1 MRFIQRLGA
10 SACLASA
17 ALLPLAAHAGLFDDN
32 EARQAILDLRKQLD
46 QANETHRVKQAELN
60 SQMQDELV
68 QLRRT
73 MLELNNQL
81 EALRAELARQQG
93 AQEQMLRDVS
103 DLQRRQK
110 DVSQSVDERLRRFE
124 PQRLTIEGKEV
135 LVDPEEKRSY
145 DSALSL
151 LRAGDFSGAAVALGM
166 FQRRYTSS
174 AYAESVKFWLGNA
187 YYGKREYKE
196 AIAAFRS
203 LVAAAPSHSRAP
215 EALLSIAN
223 CQAEMKDN
231 KAARQTVEELIKAY
245 PASEA
250 AQAGK
255 ERLANLK

>member
-1 MRFIQRLGA
+1 
-10 SACLASA
+10 
-17 ALLPLAAHAGLFDDN
+17 
-32 EARQAILDLRKQLD
+32 
-46 QANETHRVKQAELN
+46 
-60 SQMQDELV
+60 MQDELA

-93 AQEQMLRDVS
+93 AQEQVLREVA

-124 PQRLTIEGKEV
+124 PQKLTVEGKEV

-151 LRAGDFSGAAVALGM
+151 LRAGDFNGAAVALGI
-166 FQRRYTSS
+166 FQRRYPSS

-203 LVAAAPSHSRAP
+203 LVVAAPSHSRAP